1 VKYDSENA
9 KVQRR
14 NSSSC
19 LSDGDR
25 TISHGRQDVFPAF
38 CGHCTQD
45 YSHLSDFVD
54 YMKGPNYVMDEES
67 FNIHYR
73 DLMVNNSYSYHTKTS
88 VKEKPNEE
96 DIDIVDSLKNF
107 LPSRGNHLSR
117 PVIPIGPRFQAEVPK
132 WEATTNIKQ
141 YNNDDCLKWLGTQ
154 IWPMST
160 ICKST
165 AKGIEKGIFDSC
177 QCCNRELVDCVD
189 EKHNGE
195 A

>member
-1 VKYDSENA
+1 
-9 KVQRR
+9 
-14 NSSSC
+14 
-19 LSDGDR
+19 
-25 TISHGRQDVFPAF
+25 
-38 CGHCTQD
+38 
-45 YSHLSDFVD
+45 
-54 YMKGPNYVMDEES
+54 
-67 FNIHYR
+67 
-73 DLMVNNSYSYHTKTS
+73 MVNNSYSYHTKTS

-154 IWPMST
+154 IWPMSN

-165 AKGIEKGIFDSC
+165 AKEEILEYFPSKPLKCMMNYYCNPRYMSIETRSPFGA
-177 QCCNRELVDCVD
+177 VDC
-189 EKHNGE
+189 ESK
-195 A
+195 